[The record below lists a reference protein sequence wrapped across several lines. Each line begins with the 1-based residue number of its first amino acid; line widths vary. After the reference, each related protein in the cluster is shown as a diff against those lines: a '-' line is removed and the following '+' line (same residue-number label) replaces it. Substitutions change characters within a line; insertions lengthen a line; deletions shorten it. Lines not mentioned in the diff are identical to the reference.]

1 LVEVASLEAC
11 TGAVVPWGVA
21 HCVEEQAKQAA
32 RASAS
37 EEGIVQQVLVA
48 VAECVESVLELCHC
62 HRAVALVDRHLPV
75 LGSVDHLQTLCVA
88 YSSEILGCLLPA
100 IALLVYHGALPLCL
114 SYKHKRQ

>member
-1 LVEVASLEAC
+1 MVEVASLEAC

-37 EEGIVQQVLVA
+37 EEGIVQQVRAV

-100 IALLVYHGALPLCL
+100 IALSTAKDRFDHYAL
-114 SYKHKRQ
+114 